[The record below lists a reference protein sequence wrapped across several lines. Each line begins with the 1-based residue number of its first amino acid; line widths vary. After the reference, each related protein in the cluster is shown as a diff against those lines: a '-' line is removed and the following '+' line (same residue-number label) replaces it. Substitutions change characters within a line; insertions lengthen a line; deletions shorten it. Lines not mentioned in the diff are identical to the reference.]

1 WDVTVRT
8 SSELTATAE
17 HFVVCSSV
25 EALAGEATVAALEG
39 RRAIPRTAGSAPS
52 RPGPPTRR
60 APVRPTAPARP
71 AAPAPAVP
79 VAPGR
84 RADAPASRTRQ
95 PTEVRRRLIL
105 EAAVPLVNEHGA
117 RRVGL
122 RDIARAAGVSVGTVT
137 YHFGGVREII
147 GEAVAMEIDGY
158 YGPLGER
165 MLSAPSAAEG
175 VEVLVEGVFTAE
187 TDRHWRLWFDSWAA
201 EDGQGPDERQSR
213 RYREWSAR
221 VAELIRRGTA
231 AGEFACEDVEET
243 ATRFNALVDGLAL
256 RRLRGA
262 PPLSNAQARAHVR
275 RFLAAELGLPAPD

>member
-1 WDVTVRT
+1 VAPGDPEDRGMSAEPAGAADPART
-8 SSELTATAE
+8 GPAGATGA
-17 HFVVCSSV
+17 
-25 EALAGEATVAALEG
+25 AGAGPAPGRAAPK
-39 RRAIPRTAGSAPS
+39 RRA
-52 RPGPPTRR
+52 
-60 APVRPTAPARP
+60 VAPAR
-71 AAPAPAVP
+71 
-79 VAPGR
+79 
-84 RADAPASRTRQ
+84 RTRQ